1 MPIAPFP
8 VEWALP
14 TGARYDWALL
24 SPDLFRMEVGVTPFS
39 DGIIPFIGVPVY
51 LLAVFAFWVRVDAR
65 LKPTH
70 RAPPASG
77 IGRGSFLE
85 GVHAKPQEG

>member
-39 DGIIPFIGVPVY
+39 DGIIPFIGVPGY
-51 LLAVFAFWVRVDAR
+51 LLAVYAFWVRA
-65 LKPTH
+65 T
-70 RAPPASG
+70 A
-77 IGRGSFLE
+77 
-85 GVHAKPQEG
+85 